1 MPEGSY
7 PFPIYSGIL
16 EPDHYKKIGNAIWL
30 FLWCISSTTKEI
42 EEEET
47 VWGIVLKGKPMKL
60 SEIAGFFGVND
71 KTVSRW
77 LDTLEQH
84 HYIDVTRAPRGLI
97 LKVRNSKK
105 RSVKTVR
112 SHEAE
117 PPKRP
122 NSEVGDQTEMSDHNQ
137 SDKTILSDQSAS
149 DQTNMSDHTPISDS
163 DRTKL
168 SDLKDIK
175 DLITTTAI
183 TTADSSQSWDDIL
196 NPVPPGEESGGMIEI
211 LDAYCKMHNKLDFN
225 VSQKE
230 RLAMGKMVAGGTP
243 NPFTIRTM
251 ASLLEAKR
259 QREGNT
265 FKLPKSF
272 LYYVEGIEEAWQN
285 HQTAEQQPVKPYLVP
300 SSATPAA
307 TQPRRLSRQ
316 QQKRASL
323 QQRLREEEARGKS

>member
-42 EEEET
+42 EEEGT
-47 VWGIVLKGKPMKL
+47 VWGVVLGGKPMKL
-60 SEIAGFFGVND
+60 SEIAEYFGVNN

-77 LDTLEQH
+77 LNDLETNK
-84 HYIDVTRAPRGLI
+84 YIEVTRAPRGLI

-105 RSVKTVR
+105 RSDKNVR
-112 SHEAE
+112 SVE
-117 PPKRP
+117 
-122 NSEVGDQTEMSDHNQ
+122 SERTKVSDHDVSDKTNMSDHNHG
-137 SDKTILSDQSAS
+137 DKTILSDQSPS
-149 DQTNMSDHTPISDS
+149 DQTEMSDHTASLGS

-168 SDLKDIK
+168 SDLKDI
-175 DLITTTAI
+175 ITTTTTAI
-183 TTADSSQSWDDIL
+183 TTADSSESWDDIL
-196 NPVPPGEESGGMIEI
+196 NPVPPDEGSVGMIEI

-243 NPFTIRTM
+243 SPFTIRTM

-259 QREGNT
+259 IREGNT

-272 LYYVEGIEEAWQN
+272 LYYVEGIEEAWKL
-285 HQTAEQQPVKPYLVP
+285 HQAGGQQSVRPYVVP
-300 SSATPAA
+300 KSEPPAA

-316 QQKRASL
+316 QQELADLRRRA
-323 QQRLREEEARGKS
+323 EEERKRG

>member
-16 EPDHYKKIGNAIWL
+16 EPEHYKRIGNAIWL

-47 VWGIVLKGKPMKL
+47 VWGVVLGGKPMKL
-60 SEIAGFFGVND
+60 SEIAEYFGVND

-77 LDTLEQH
+77 LNDLETNK
-84 HYIDVTRAPRGLI
+84 YIEVTRAPRGLI

-105 RSVKTVR
+105 RSDKSVR
-112 SHEAE
+112 SVE
-117 PPKRP
+117 
-122 NSEVGDQTEMSDHNQ
+122 SEQTKVSDHTVGDKTDMSDHNQ

-149 DQTNMSDHTPISDS
+149 DQTEMSDHTPILGSDQ
-163 DRTKL
+163 TNM
-168 SDLKDIK
+168 SDLKDITT
-175 DLITTTAI
+175 ITTTA
-183 TTADSSQSWDDIL
+183 TTNEASDSWDGIL
-196 NPVPPGEESGGMIEI
+196 NPVPPEDDGMIGI
-211 LDAYCKMHNKLDFN
+211 LNAYCKMHNKLDFHVN
-225 VSQKE
+225 QNE
-230 RLAMGKMVAGGTP
+230 RSAMGKMVAGGTP

-272 LYYVEGIEEAWQN
+272 LYYVEGIEEAWKV
-285 HQTAEQQPVKPYLVP
+285 HQATEQQQPFKPALVP
-300 SSATPAA
+300 NAQAPAA

-316 QQKRASL
+316 QQELADLRRRA
-323 QQRLREEEARGKS
+323 EEERKRG

>member
-16 EPDHYKKIGNAIWL
+16 EPDHYKRIGNAIWL

-47 VWGIVLKGKPMKL
+47 VWGIVLGGKPMKL
-60 SEIAGFFGVND
+60 SEIAGYFGVND

-77 LDTLEQH
+77 MDALEQH
-84 HYIDVTRAPRGLI
+84 QYINVTRAPRGLI

-105 RSVKTVR
+105 RSDKNVR
-112 SHEAE
+112 SVESEQTKVSDHEV
-117 PPKRP
+117 
-122 NSEVGDQTEMSDHNQ
+122 SDQTEMSDH
-137 SDKTILSDQSAS
+137 TLILGSDQ
-149 DQTNMSDHTPISDS
+149 
-163 DRTKL
+163 TKL
-168 SDLKDIK
+168 SDLKDI
-175 DLITTTAI
+175 TTTV
-183 TTADSSQSWDDIL
+183 TTVNDSDSWDDIL
-196 NPVPPGEESGGMIEI
+196 NPVPPEDDGMIGI
-211 LDAYCKMHNKLDFN
+211 LNAYCQMHNKLDFN

-230 RLAMGKMVAGGTP
+230 RSAMGKMVAGGTP

-259 QREGNT
+259 NREGDD

-272 LYYVEGIEEAWQN
+272 LYYVEGIEEAWAN
-285 HQTAEQQPVKPYLVP
+285 HKATEQQKPFKPALV
-300 SSATPAA
+300 SNVQSPAA

-316 QQKRASL
+316 QQELADLRRRA
-323 QQRLREEEARGKS
+323 EEERKRG

>member
-1 MPEGSY
+1 MPDGSY

-16 EPDHYKKIGNAIWL
+16 EPDHYKNIGNAIWL

-47 VWGIVLKGKPMKL
+47 VWGVVLGGKPMKL
-60 SEIAGFFGVND
+60 SEIAGYFGVND

-77 LDTLEQH
+77 MDALEQH
-84 HYIDVTRAPRGLI
+84 QYINVTRAPRGLI

-105 RSVKTVR
+105 RSDRNVR
-112 SHEAE
+112 SVESERTKVSDHEVSD
-117 PPKRP
+117 KT
-122 NSEVGDQTEMSDHNQ
+122 NMSDHNK
-137 SDKTILSDQSAS
+137 SDQTILSDQSPS
-149 DQTNMSDHTPISDS
+149 DQTEVSDHTANLDS

-168 SDLKDIK
+168 SDLKDSTTTT
-175 DLITTTAI
+175 ITT
-183 TTADSSQSWDDIL
+183 SESWDDIL
-196 NPVPPGEESGGMIEI
+196 NPIPSGDGGMIEI

-243 NPFTIRTM
+243 SPFTIQTM
-251 ASLLEAKR
+251 ASLLQAKR
-259 QREGNT
+259 IREGNS

-272 LYYVEGIEEAWQN
+272 LYYVEGIEEAWKI
-285 HQTAEQQPVKPYLVP
+285 HQAPEQQQPFKPALVP
-300 SSATPAA
+300 NVQAPAA

-316 QQKRASL
+316 QQELADLRRRA
-323 QQRLREEEARGKS
+323 EEERKRG

>member
-16 EPDHYKKIGNAIWL
+16 EPDHYKRIGNAIWL

-47 VWGIVLKGKPMKL
+47 VWGIVLGGKPMKL
-60 SEIAGFFGVND
+60 SEIAGYFGVND

-77 LDTLEQH
+77 MDALEQH
-84 HYIDVTRAPRGLI
+84 QYINVTRAPRGLI

-105 RSVKTVR
+105 RSDKNVR
-112 SHEAE
+112 SVESEQTKVSDHEV
-117 PPKRP
+117 
-122 NSEVGDQTEMSDHNQ
+122 SDQTNMSDHNYG
-137 SDKTILSDQSAS
+137 DKTILSDQSPS
-149 DQTNMSDHTPISDS
+149 DQTEMSDHTLILGSDQ
-163 DRTKL
+163 TKL
-168 SDLKDIK
+168 SDLKDI
-175 DLITTTAI
+175 TTTTV
-183 TTADSSQSWDDIL
+183 TTVNDSDSWDDIL
-196 NPVPPGEESGGMIEI
+196 NPVPPEDDGMIGI
-211 LDAYCKMHNKLDFN
+211 LNAYCQMHNKLDFN

-230 RLAMGKMVAGGTP
+230 RSAMGKMVAGGTP

-259 QREGNT
+259 NREGDD

-272 LYYVEGIEEAWQN
+272 LYYVEGIEEAWAN
-285 HQTAEQQPVKPYLVP
+285 HKATEQQKPFKPALV
-300 SSATPAA
+300 SNVQSPAA

-316 QQKRASL
+316 QQELADLRRRA
-323 QQRLREEEARGKS
+323 EEERKRG

>member
-16 EPDHYKKIGNAIWL
+16 EPEHYKRIGNAIWL

-47 VWGIVLKGKPMKL
+47 VWGIVLGGKPMKL
-60 SEIAGFFGVND
+60 SEIAGYFGVND

-77 LDTLEQH
+77 LNDLETNQ
-84 HYIDVTRAPRGLI
+84 YIEVTRAPRGLI

-105 RSVKTVR
+105 RSDRNVR
-112 SHEAE
+112 SVE
-117 PPKRP
+117 
-122 NSEVGDQTEMSDHNQ
+122 SEQTKVSDHEV
-137 SDKTILSDQSAS
+137 S
-149 DQTNMSDHTPISDS
+149 DQTNMSDHNHGDKTEMSDQSPS
-163 DRTKL
+163 DQTEMSDHTLILGSDQTKL

-183 TTADSSQSWDDIL
+183 TTTESSDSWDDIL
-196 NPVPPGEESGGMIEI
+196 NPVPSGEGGMIEI
-211 LDAYCKMHNKLDFN
+211 LNAYCKMNNKLEFH
-225 VSQKE
+225 VSSNE

-259 QREGNT
+259 TREKEK
-265 FKLPKSF
+265 FKYPKSF
-272 LYYVEGIEEAWQN
+272 LYYVEGIEEAWAN
-285 HQTAEQQPVKPYLVP
+285 HQAAEQQGTVSPGNKAPDK
-300 SSATPAA
+300 
-307 TQPRRLSRQ
+307 PRRLTKQ
-316 QQKRASL
+316 EQEIAELEKFI
-323 QQRLREEEARGKS
+323 EEERRRGNH

>member
-16 EPDHYKKIGNAIWL
+16 EPQHYKRIGNAIWL

-47 VWGIVLKGKPMKL
+47 VWGVVLGGKPMKL
-60 SEIAGFFGVND
+60 SEIAEYFGVND

-77 LDTLEQH
+77 LNDLETNK
-84 HYIDVTRAPRGLI
+84 YIEVTRAPRGLI

-105 RSVKTVR
+105 RSDKNVR
-112 SHEAE
+112 SVE
-117 PPKRP
+117 
-122 NSEVGDQTEMSDHNQ
+122 SEQTKVSDHTVGDKTDMSDHNQ

-149 DQTNMSDHTPISDS
+149 DQTEMSDHTPISGS

-168 SDLKDIK
+168 SDLKDITT
-175 DLITTTAI
+175 ITTTA
-183 TTADSSQSWDDIL
+183 TTNEVSDSWDDIL
-196 NPVPPGEESGGMIEI
+196 NPVSSSGDGMIEI
-211 LDAYCKMHNKLDFN
+211 LDAYCTMHSKLDFN

-243 NPFTIRTM
+243 SPFTIRTM
-251 ASLLEAKR
+251 ASLLQAKR

-272 LYYVEGIEEAWQN
+272 LYYVEGIEDAWKI
-285 HQTAEQQPVKPYLVP
+285 HQETGQQQPFKPALV
-300 SSATPAA
+300 SNVQASAA

-316 QQKRASL
+316 QQELADLRRRA
-323 QQRLREEEARGKS
+323 EEERKRG

>member
-16 EPDHYKKIGNAIWL
+16 EPDHYKNIGNAIWL

-47 VWGIVLKGKPMKL
+47 VWGVVLGGKPMKL
-60 SEIAGFFGVND
+60 SEIAGYFGVND

-77 LDTLEQH
+77 LDALEQH

-105 RSVKTVR
+105 RSDRNVR
-112 SHEAE
+112 SVESERTKVSDHEVSD
-117 PPKRP
+117 KT
-122 NSEVGDQTEMSDHNQ
+122 NMSDHNH
-137 SDKTILSDQSAS
+137 SDKTILSDQSPS
-149 DQTNMSDHTPISDS
+149 DQTEMSDHTANLGS

-168 SDLKDIK
+168 SDLKDI
-175 DLITTTAI
+175 TTTTV
-183 TTADSSQSWDDIL
+183 TTANTSQSWDDIL
-196 NPVPPGEESGGMIEI
+196 NPIPPDDESGGMIEI
-211 LDAYCKMHNKLDFN
+211 LNAYCQMHNKLDIN

-243 NPFTIRTM
+243 NPFTIQTM
-251 ASLLEAKR
+251 ASLLQAKR

-272 LYYVEGIEEAWQN
+272 LYYVEGIEEAWKIQ
-285 HQTAEQQPVKPYLVP
+285 QATDQQPFKPVLVP
-300 SSATPAA
+300 NTQAAAA

-316 QQKRASL
+316 QQELADLRRRA
-323 QQRLREEEARGKS
+323 EEERKRG